1 MIKWGEEKRRKDPF
15 YFCKLAMDQVKNKI
29 VIISD
34 CRRPTDF
41 EYFKNNFDTIL
52 SVRIEASS
60 KTREKRGFKFKHGVD
75 DADSECAL
83 DHVEHDYIYE
93 NDDEDISDSLF
104 KRIKDLSEAIN

>member
-52 SVRIEASS
+52 SVRIEASLQ
-60 KTREKRGFKFKHGVD
+60 TREKRGFKFKHGVD

-83 DHVEHDYIYE
+83 GKVLNSFIFFFELRHMTRYDQKIV
-93 NDDEDISDSLF
+93 
-104 KRIKDLSEAIN
+104 